1 MIGRYFLLF
10 LGLISL
16 VWIGYV
22 GSDLIDKKNQFSP
35 SHIFGKEDGRVLV
48 INRLKECSNNDLQF
62 SLQPESAEL
71 FSRIHPHLNHLKLL
85 ILSELQN
92 KLLIERT
99 DDWNE
104 EKIKSFFKK
113 AKLSVN
119 FTSRHQFIVGK
130 FIGKFNFSILSLSMK
145 GTVKPAF
152 INDEWLSFDEKS
164 SASIITFR
172 KKTFSITDVYIN
184 EKNQIEYVSKRINCK
199 LGKQINDEVLFSN
212 AIPID
217 LSNYHFFEKNFYSNV
232 DKNFS
237 KSPLFQ
243 WLDAGFVEFNY
254 KGHAVIISD
263 YIAGQDPILILNDW
277 NDGKIISSKEAEG
290 LYKNI
295 RLTKKFPEN
304 ISLGFYIKTMDDFV
318 VASTSQSVCEQVIA
332 DYRLGNTVAMKQGTV
347 FYHDLPKKVS
357 ERFISNS
364 WVYSNSIYRNKLL
377 QTKLRPK
384 SVKVKLSAE
393 NLDEN
398 ASDTRST
405 ISLFTGG
412 HVQSFK
418 VFPGKGN
425 VVSLTNDGQLTF
437 FAEGK
442 ITWKKNLGKNPI
454 GEIQLIDFKGNGEEQ
469 IVCTLEHQIHLLD
482 KGGNELEG
490 FPIPLEVKAS
500 NEATWYKWNGTSY
513 FAIAND
519 KQQLVFFDS
528 KGQKMKSFKTGLSSV
543 KDKIDVWVSNSILLA
558 SAKDQNQ
565 CVLYNS
571 NKNKEHRRFAIEK
584 ESFSVKN
591 GNELFQFSIKNNQL
605 LSVDQKGGRK
615 NVATYNVGKIL
626 AVLNDKGTQIIV
638 VQTKNDLHFLNNQG
652 VESKSIHLPFSELD
666 YVSIFKDP
674 DGTSFV
680 SVIDGLE
687 NNVFIYS
694 LNGELINKESFDGS
708 QEANLTWYN
717 KEMIITTVVDG
728 YIVQYVGGLK

>member
-16 VWIGYV
+16 VWIGFV
-22 GSDLIDKKNQFSP
+22 GSDLVDKKNQFSP

-48 INRLKECSNNDLQF
+48 INRLEECSNNDLQF
-62 SLQPESAEL
+62 SLQPESTEL
-71 FSRIHPHLNHLKLL
+71 FSRIHPHLKNLKLL

-92 KLLIERT
+92 KLLIQRT

-119 FTSRHQFIVGK
+119 FTSRHEFTVGK
-130 FIGKFNFSILSLSMK
+130 FEGKFNFSILSLSMK
-145 GTVKPAF
+145 GSVKPSF
-152 INDEWLSFDEKS
+152 VTDEWLSFDKKS

-172 KKTFSITDVYIN
+172 KKTFSITDVYVN

-199 LGKQINDEVLFSN
+199 LGKQIDDELLFSN

-217 LSNYHFFEKNFYSNV
+217 ISNYHFFEKNFYSNV

-254 KGHAVIISD
+254 NGHAVIISD

-295 RLTKKFPEN
+295 RLTKNFPEN

-332 DYRLGNTVAMKQGTV
+332 DYKLGNTVAMKQGTV

-357 ERFISNS
+357 ERFMSNS
-364 WVYSNSIYRNKLL
+364 WIYSNSIYRNKLL

-384 SVKVKLSAE
+384 SVKVKLSTE

-398 ASDTRST
+398 ASDTSTT

-412 HVQSFK
+412 SVQSLK
-418 VFPGKGN
+418 VFKGKGN

-437 FAEGK
+437 FSGGK
-442 ITWKKNLGKNPI
+442 VSWKKNIGKNPI

-469 IVCTLEHQIHLLD
+469 ILCTVEHQIHLLD
-482 KGGNELEG
+482 KGGNELAG

-500 NEATWYKWNGTSY
+500 NEATCYKWNGTSC
-513 FAIAND
+513 FAVAND

-528 KGQKMKSFKTGLSSV
+528 KGQKVKSFKTGLSSV

-558 SAKDQNQ
+558 SAKDENQ
-565 CVLYNS
+565 CVLYNI
-571 NKNKEHRRFAIEK
+571 NENKEHRRFAIEK

-605 LSVDQKGGRK
+605 LSIDQKGRRK
-615 NVATYNVGKIL
+615 NGSTYNLGKIL
-626 AVLNDKGTQIIV
+626 AVLNEKGTQTIV

-652 VESKSIHLPFSELD
+652 VESKSIYVPFSELD
-666 YVSIFKDP
+666 YVSIFKNP
-674 DGTSFV
+674 AGTSFV
-680 SVIDGLE
+680 SIIDGLA
-687 NNVFIYS
+687 NNVLIYS
-694 LNGELINKESFDGS
+694 LKGELINKVPFDGKIT
-708 QEANLTWYN
+708 ANLSWDN
-717 KEMIITTVVDG
+717 SSEMIITTVVDG
-728 YIVQYVGGLK
+728 YIVQYFR

>member
-16 VWIGYV
+16 VWIGFV
-22 GSDLIDKKNQFSP
+22 GSDLVDKKNQFSP

-48 INRLKECSNNDLQF
+48 INRLEECSNNDLQF

-71 FSRIHPHLNHLKLL
+71 FSRIHPHLKNLKLL

-92 KLLIERT
+92 KLLIQRT

-119 FTSRHQFIVGK
+119 FTSRHEFTVGK
-130 FIGKFNFSILSLSMK
+130 FEGKFNFSILSLSMK
-145 GTVKPAF
+145 GAVKPSF
-152 INDEWLSFDEKS
+152 VTDEWLSFDKKS

-172 KKTFSITDVYIN
+172 KKTFSITDVYVN

-199 LGKQINDEVLFSN
+199 LGKQIDDELLFSN

-217 LSNYHFFEKNFYSNV
+217 ISNYHFFEKNFYSNV

-254 KGHAVIISD
+254 NGHAVIISD

-295 RLTKKFPEN
+295 RLTKNFPEN

-332 DYRLGNTVAMKQGTV
+332 DYKLGNTVAIKQGTV

-357 ERFISNS
+357 ERFMSNS

-384 SVKVKLSAE
+384 SVKVKLSTE

-398 ASDTRST
+398 ASDTSST

-412 HVQSFK
+412 SVQSLK
-418 VFPGKGN
+418 VFKGKGN
-425 VVSLTNDGQLTF
+425 VVSLTKDGQLTF
-437 FAEGK
+437 FEGGK
-442 ITWKKNLGKNPI
+442 ISWKKNIGKNPI
-454 GEIQLIDFKGNGEEQ
+454 GEIQLIDFKGNGEQQ
-469 IVCTLEHQIHLLD
+469 ILCTVEHQIHLLD
-482 KGGNELEG
+482 KGGNELAG

-500 NEATWYKWNGTSY
+500 NEATSYKWNGTSC
-513 FAIAND
+513 FAVAND

-528 KGQKMKSFKTGLSSV
+528 KGQKVKSFKTGLSFV

-558 SAKDQNQ
+558 SAKDENQ
-565 CVLYNS
+565 CVLYNI
-571 NKNKEHRRFAIEK
+571 NENKEHRRFAIEK

-605 LSVDQKGGRK
+605 LSIDQKGRRK
-615 NVATYNVGKIL
+615 NGSTYNLGKIL
-626 AVLNDKGTQIIV
+626 AVLNEKGTQTIV

-652 VESKSIHLPFSELD
+652 VESKSIYVPFSELD
-666 YVSIFKDP
+666 YVSIFKNP
-674 DGTSFV
+674 AGTSFV
-680 SVIDGLE
+680 SIIDGLA
-687 NNVFIYS
+687 NNVLIYS
-694 LNGELINKESFDGS
+694 LKGELIHKVPFDGKIT
-708 QEANLTWYN
+708 ANLSWDN
-717 KEMIITTVVDG
+717 SSEMIITTVVDG
-728 YIVQYVGGLK
+728 YIVQYFR

>member
-16 VWIGYV
+16 VWIGFV
-22 GSDLIDKKNQFSP
+22 GSDLVDKKNQFSP

-48 INRLKECSNNDLQF
+48 INRLEECSNNDLQF

-71 FSRIHPHLNHLKLL
+71 FSRIHPHLKNLKLL

-92 KLLIERT
+92 KLLIQRT

-119 FTSRHQFIVGK
+119 FTSRHEFTVGK
-130 FIGKFNFSILSLSMK
+130 FEGKFNFSILSLSMN
-145 GTVKPAF
+145 GAVKPSF
-152 INDEWLSFDEKS
+152 VTDEWLSFDKKS

-172 KKTFSITDVYIN
+172 KKTFSITDVYVN

-199 LGKQINDEVLFSN
+199 LGKQIDDELLFSN

-254 KGHAVIISD
+254 NGHAVIISD

-295 RLTKKFPEN
+295 RLTKNFPEN
-304 ISLGFYIKTMDDFV
+304 ISLGLYIKTMDDFV

-332 DYRLGNTVAMKQGTV
+332 DYKLGNTVAMKQGTV

-357 ERFISNS
+357 ERFMSNS

-384 SVKVKLSAE
+384 SLKVKLSTE

-398 ASDTRST
+398 AADTSTT

-412 HVQSFK
+412 SVQSLK
-418 VFPGKGN
+418 VFKGKGN
-425 VVSLTNDGQLTF
+425 VVSLTKDGQLTF
-437 FAEGK
+437 FEGGK
-442 ITWKKNLGKNPI
+442 ISWKKNIGKNPI

-469 IVCTLEHQIHLLD
+469 VLCTVEHQIHLLD
-482 KGGNELEG
+482 KGGNELVG

-500 NEATWYKWNGTSY
+500 NEATCYKWNGTSC
-513 FAIAND
+513 FAVAND

-528 KGQKMKSFKTGLSSV
+528 KGQKVKSFKTGLSSV

-558 SAKDQNQ
+558 SAKDENQ
-565 CVLYNS
+565 CVLYNI
-571 NKNKEHRRFAIEK
+571 NENKEHRRFAIEK

-591 GNELFQFSIKNNQL
+591 GNELFHFSIKNNQL
-605 LSVDQKGGRK
+605 LSIDQKGRRK
-615 NVATYNVGKIL
+615 NGSTYNLGKIL
-626 AVLNDKGTQIIV
+626 AVLNEKGTQTIV

-652 VESKSIHLPFSELD
+652 VESKSIYVPFSELD
-666 YVSIFKDP
+666 YVSIFKNP
-674 DGTSFV
+674 AGTSYY

-687 NNVFIYS
+687 NNIFIYTS
-694 LNGELINKESFDGS
+694 NGELVNKVPFDGKIT
-708 QEANLTWYN
+708 ANLSWDN
-717 KEMIITTVVDG
+717 SSEMIITTVVDG
-728 YIVQYVGGLK
+728 YIVQYFR

>member
-16 VWIGYV
+16 VWIGFV
-22 GSDLIDKKNQFSP
+22 GSDLVDKKNQFSP

-48 INRLKECSNNDLQF
+48 INRLEECSNNDLQF

-71 FSRIHPHLNHLKLL
+71 FSRIHPHLKNLKLL

-92 KLLIERT
+92 KLLIQRT

-119 FTSRHQFIVGK
+119 FTSRHEFTVGN
-130 FIGKFNFSILSLSMK
+130 FEGKFNFSILSLSMK
-145 GTVKPAF
+145 SAVKPSF
-152 INDEWLSFDEKS
+152 VTDEWLSFDKKS
-164 SASIITFR
+164 SASIIAFR
-172 KKTFSITDVYIN
+172 KKTFSITDVYVN

-199 LGKQINDEVLFSN
+199 LGKQIDDELLFSN

-254 KGHAVIISD
+254 NGHAVIISD

-295 RLTKKFPEN
+295 RLTKNFPEN

-332 DYRLGNTVAMKQGTV
+332 DYKLGNTVAMKQGTV

-357 ERFISNS
+357 ERFMSNS

-384 SVKVKLSAE
+384 SVKVKLSTE

-398 ASDTRST
+398 AADTSTT

-412 HVQSFK
+412 SVQSLK
-418 VFPGKGN
+418 VFKGKGN
-425 VVSLTNDGQLTF
+425 VVSLTKDGQLTF
-437 FAEGK
+437 FEGGK
-442 ITWKKNLGKNPI
+442 ISWKKNIGKNPI

-469 IVCTLEHQIHLLD
+469 VLCTVQHQIHLLD
-482 KGGNELEG
+482 KGGNELVG

-500 NEATWYKWNGTSY
+500 NEATCYKWNGTSC
-513 FAIAND
+513 FAVAND

-528 KGQKMKSFKTGLSSV
+528 KGQKVKSFKTGLSSV

-558 SAKDQNQ
+558 SAKDENQ
-565 CVLYNS
+565 CVLYNI
-571 NKNKEHRRFAIEK
+571 NENKEHRRFAIEK

-591 GNELFQFSIKNNQL
+591 GNELFHFSIKNNQL
-605 LSVDQKGGRK
+605 LSIDQKGRRK
-615 NVATYNVGKIL
+615 NGSTYNLGKIL
-626 AVLNDKGTQIIV
+626 AVLNEKGTQTIV

-652 VESKSIHLPFSELD
+652 VKSKSIYVPFSELD
-666 YVSIFKDP
+666 YVSIFKNP
-674 DGTSFV
+674 AGTSYY

-687 NNVFIYS
+687 NNIFIYTS
-694 LNGELINKESFDGS
+694 NGELVNKVPFDGKIT
-708 QEANLTWYN
+708 ANLSWDN
-717 KEMIITTVVDG
+717 SSEMIITTVVDG
-728 YIVQYVGGLK
+728 YIVQYFR

>member
-48 INRLKECSNNDLQF
+48 INRLEECSNNDLQF
-62 SLQPESAEL
+62 SLQHESAEL
-71 FSRIHPHLNHLKLL
+71 FNRIHPHLNHLKLL

-99 DDWNE
+99 DDWNK

-119 FTSRHQFIVGK
+119 FTSRHEFIVGK

-145 GTVKPAF
+145 GAVKPAF

-172 KKTFSITDVYIN
+172 KNTFAITDVYIN
-184 EKNQIEYVSKRINCK
+184 EKNQIEYVSKKINCK
-199 LGKQINDEVLFSN
+199 LGKQIDDELLFSN
-212 AIPID
+212 ALPLD
-217 LSNYHFFEKNFYSNV
+217 LSNYHFYEKNFYSNV
-232 DKNFS
+232 DQNFS
-237 KSPLFQ
+237 KSPLFH

-254 KGHAVIISD
+254 NGHAVIISD

-277 NDGKIISSKEAEG
+277 NDGMIISSKEAEG

-332 DYRLGNTVAMKQGTV
+332 DYKLGNTVAMKQGTV
-347 FYHDLPKKVS
+347 FYLDLPKKVS
-357 ERFISNS
+357 ERFISKS

-384 SVKVKLSAE
+384 IKLSTE

-398 ASDTRST
+398 ATEPTNT

-412 HVQSFK
+412 TVQSFK
-418 VFPGKGN
+418 VFKGKGN

-437 FAEGK
+437 FSGGK
-442 ITWKKNLGKNPI
+442 VSWKKNIGKNPI

-469 IVCTLEHQIHLLD
+469 ILCTVEHQIHLLD
-482 KGGNELEG
+482 KGGNELVG
-490 FPIPLEVKAS
+490 FPIPLEVKAT
-500 NEATWYKWNGTSY
+500 NEVTSYKWNGTY
-513 FAIAND
+513 FFTVAND

-528 KGQKMKSFKTGLSSV
+528 KGQKVKSFKTGLSSV

-558 SAKDQNQ
+558 SAKDENQ
-565 CVLYNS
+565 CVLYNI
-571 NKNKEHRRFAIEK
+571 NENKEHRRFGIEN

-615 NVATYNVGKIL
+615 KVATYNVGKIL
-626 AVLNDKGTQIIV
+626 AVLNEKGTQIIV

-666 YVSIFKDP
+666 YVSIFKNP

-680 SVIDGLE
+680 SIIDGLE
-687 NNVFIYS
+687 NNVLIYS
-694 LNGELINKESFDGS
+694 LNGELIKKEAIDGS
-708 QEANLTWYN
+708 KAAYLTWDN
-717 KEMIITTVVDG
+717 SAEMIISTVVDG
-728 YIVQYVGGLK
+728 YVIQYIGSRQ